1 MNRPAPRF
9 TKAHA
14 EQLTAQDWPGNIR
27 ELQNAVERAVILAQ
41 NGPLRFELTPRE
53 ASPSNRTKLPPDQ
66 TESVLTREDW
76 KRQER
81 ESITAALRKTGGKVF
96 GPGGAAELL
105 EMRPTTLA
113 SRIKALRLRPPGSIS
128 AFSGNRSPP

>member
-1 MNRPAPRF
+1 MNRPLPRF

-14 EQLTAQDWPGNIR
+14 EQLTAHDWPGNIR

-41 NGPLRFELTPRE
+41 SGPLHFELPTTDAP
-53 ASPSNRTKLPPDQ
+53 PSNPTKLPPDE
-66 TESVLTREDW
+66 TASVLTREDW

-81 ESITAALRKTGGKVF
+81 ESITAALRKSGGKVF

-105 EMRPTTLA
+105 DMKPTTLA
-113 SRIKALRLRPPGSIS
+113 SRIKALRLR
-128 AFSGNRSPP
+128 